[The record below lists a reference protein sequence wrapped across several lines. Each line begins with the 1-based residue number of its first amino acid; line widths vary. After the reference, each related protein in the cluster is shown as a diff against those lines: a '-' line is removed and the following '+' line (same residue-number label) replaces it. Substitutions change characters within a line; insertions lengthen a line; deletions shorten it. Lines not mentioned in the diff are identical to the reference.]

1 MSLRRRGARE
11 ISGARGAGWRQIPDS
26 GPFPPG
32 HGRRG
37 GVKGAGAKQGTA
49 GAAAF
54 AFRESSAGRVGRAWG
69 QRAQEGGDA
78 SVLGR
83 CLWGWT
89 QGSLG
94 GTGGL
99 RQAPGWVDMGAARV
113 MPRGGP
119 PTPSASQGPWS
130 RALGGAGGS
139 RAEHVSF
146 CAGVS
151 AAADLP
157 GQRFLLTFFLQQFE
171 SLSHG
176 SALSRDAFPSL
187 PTSPSSGRCP
197 ELPGPL
203 LPQNDSLSS

>member
-1 MSLRRRGARE
+1 M
-11 ISGARGAGWRQIPDS
+11 
-26 GPFPPG
+26 
-32 HGRRG
+32 
-37 GVKGAGAKQGTA
+37 KGAGVKQGTA

-69 QRAQEGGDA
+69 QRAQGGAQAQEGGDA

-89 QGSLG
+89 HGSLG

-99 RQAPGWVDMGAARV
+99 RQAPGWVNMGAARV
-113 MPRGGP
+113 MLRGGP

-146 CAGVS
+146 
-151 AAADLP
+151 
-157 GQRFLLTFFLQQFE
+157 
-171 SLSHG
+171 
-176 SALSRDAFPSL
+176 
-187 PTSPSSGRCP
+187 
-197 ELPGPL
+197 
-203 LPQNDSLSS
+203 